1 MFLMALYMVFNGA
14 FLPTVIN
21 GLLMV
26 INGELGILCACCAQQ
41 VLCVLSV
48 LFLLKWKKAH
58 FFGAVNHHVTK
69 KMHFFFFQSV
79 VFCPFLRLIYRGQM
93 Y

>member
-1 MFLMALYMVFNGA
+1 MVFNGA